1 MNKLFEFLLFF
12 YFFLM
17 LSNINH
23 LHHSFSYKKKKLET
37 SITIP
42 SLPLLNSTRNIN
54 QLNKNNVSIGF
65 NNISGIDYD
74 NTRIFFDSMV
84 IPRNQNGLIILKKKL
99 NQLNY
104 EIQDMKIAILKLK
117 NETNENRNF
126 FYELQKIK
134 NILSCPFLSD
144 DNSLNISFNNIS
156 YIKKKSNNES
166 IKYDDKSEDK
176 NDEKNNAENNGNN
189 IEKKKNN
196 IEKEDINKQ
205 IKIENE
211 INESNN
217 DKNKMSKIQEEEENS
232 KSNEKSIDKE
242 KNIKYEEE
250 ENNNSNKSFKYP
262 NQENISFLNSMK
274 LIKSYNEIT
283 SYPDIT
289 INKIKNKNSVFN
301 IKRKINKCIDKIKHN
316 NEEINELK
324 QKSKSINY
332 IEQNN
337 EFFKLIDQINWLS
350 LRNTEINNIIYPQK
364 QQYNE
369 SSNNEFQYVKAINK
383 ATKDESELLKQK
395 CSILKLENHKHN
407 KNNLYLDEKIN
418 SIKFSLNSLY
428 QIQNKKSKEL
438 KNLREQVEQI
448 DILKEKVNVGA
459 YTIENN
465 ESEINKLKEENNEK
479 EKKIAKLG
487 SEKKD
492 LLAKIEKHYKI
503 NLKSQNEEKEKYNI
517 IKESINNIDKN
528 IIKEKK
534 EYKKISNEKK
544 LLEKLNN
551 NKKKKSVF
559 ISDELLYYTKKQ
571 KKKE

>member
-1 MNKLFEFLLFF
+1 M
-12 YFFLM
+12 M
-17 LSNINH
+17 
-23 LHHSFSYKKKKLET
+23 KKIMQKIME
-37 SITIP
+37 
-42 SLPLLNSTRNIN
+42 
-54 QLNKNNVSIGF
+54 
-65 NNISGIDYD
+65 
-74 NTRIFFDSMV
+74 
-84 IPRNQNGLIILKKKL
+84 IILK
-99 NQLNY
+99 
-104 EIQDMKIAILKLK
+104 
-117 NETNENRNF
+117 
-126 FYELQKIK
+126 
-134 NILSCPFLSD
+134 
-144 DNSLNISFNNIS
+144 
-156 YIKKKSNNES
+156 
-166 IKYDDKSEDK
+166 
-176 NDEKNNAENNGNN
+176 
-189 IEKKKNN
+189 KKKNN

-551 NKKKKSVF
+551 NKKKKECV
-559 ISDELLYYTKKQ
+559 YK
-571 KKKE
+571 